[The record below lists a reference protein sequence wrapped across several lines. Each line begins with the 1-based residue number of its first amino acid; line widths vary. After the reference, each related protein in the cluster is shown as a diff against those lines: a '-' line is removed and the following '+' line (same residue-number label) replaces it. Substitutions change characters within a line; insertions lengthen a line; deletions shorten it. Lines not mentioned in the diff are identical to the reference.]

1 MDPLICCCFFFFSL
15 LDLGYEQFKIAEKSH
30 SNWIKLYLEGNNS
43 EILLNLG
50 KKVLKQYLEALRT
63 LSSSLSKQVAQYDM
77 YSMMVGTVIVMEV
90 KKNTSFYGKSYIQN
104 IKDPVIWLSSV
115 YSSELSILGFAVC
128 TWKMNMVLFLNY
140 YPVKWFK
147 RTFDISCLCLGVTW

>member
-1 MDPLICCCFFFFSL
+1 MLLFFFFPL

-30 SNWIKLYLEGNNS
+30 GNWIKLYLEGNNS

-90 KKNTSFYGKSYIQN
+90 KKKIR
-104 IKDPVIWLSSV
+104 
-115 YSSELSILGFAVC
+115 
-128 TWKMNMVLFLNY
+128 LFMEKAIY
-140 YPVKWFK
+140 K
-147 RTFDISCLCLGVTW
+147 T

>member
-1 MDPLICCCFFFFSL
+1 MDPLICCCFFFFPL

-30 SNWIKLYLEGNNS
+30 GNWIKLYLEGNNS

-90 KKNTSFYGKSYIQN
+90 KKKYVF
-104 IKDPVIWLSSV
+104 L
-115 YSSELSILGFAVC
+115 
-128 TWKMNMVLFLNY
+128 WKKLY
-140 YPVKWFK
+140 TKHK
-147 RTFDISCLCLGVTW
+147 RSCYLTV